1 MSLVKIIVNAKF
13 IYTTVLFALDTI
25 PVKDNITVL
34 IRTQIIIEFSNIF
47 ICVNNLILNLKLVI
61 NP

>member
-34 IRTQIIIEFSNIF
+34 IRTQNIIEFSNIF